1 MGYSTRTE
9 RTKSGKFA
17 ARIMTGAYGQGHT
30 VHLTNE
36 FDTAPA
42 AYAAADAW
50 KKTQAA
56 ANKTAKEEKDAARM
70 TCQICGK
77 LHLANTGKLAHHG
90 YERPGMG
97 WQTASCSGA
106 RELPFEVSRDRLGV
120 HIEAMQDLA
129 VRKME
134 ARDAIKVETQ
144 GFMAYYTSDK
154 KNNRGRSIEEAVAV
168 TRATWEN
175 VKATVGPAFTRH
187 GRNASFDEKKKQ
199 VVAQITSELNHTNSY
214 IRQQTHRFDAWKQ
227 THTHFDSIKERW
239 INA

>member
-9 RTKSGKFA
+9 KTKSGKFA
-17 ARIMTGAYGQGHT
+17 ARIMTGAYGQGYT

-50 KKTQAA
+50 KKTQAT
-56 ANKTAKEEKDAARM
+56 ANKAAKDEKNAARM

-129 VRKME
+129 VRKMK
-134 ARDAIKVETQ
+134 ARDAIKAETQ
-144 GFMAYYTSDK
+144 GFMAHYTSDEK
-154 KNNRGRSIEEAVAV
+154 DNRGKRKEVSIEV
-168 TRATWEN
+168 TRATWET
-175 VKATVGPAFTRH
+175 VKATVGPVFTRH
-187 GRNASFDEKKKQ
+187 GRNPSFDVCKENC
-199 VVAQITSELNHTNSY
+199 VNMITSELNHTNSY
-214 IRQQTHRFDAWKQ
+214 IRQQTHRFNAWTQ
-227 THTHFDSIKERW
+227 THTHFDSIAERW